1 MTYRDVVRDI
11 AYDRH
16 GLVTTTEAVAAGVP
30 SVELPKLAA
39 RGALENLSRGLYRF
53 IDAPV
58 GRHDGLAEAVKRV
71 GPGAYL
77 SHDAVLALHNL
88 ALVHPRRT
96 RVATAER
103 VRAKL
108 PGWIEL
114 VRRTLPAEA
123 ITAYEGIPS
132 TTVAQALEDCL
143 GMVPSDRLL
152 DAAKAARARWLLTE
166 TEYRRLRRLIR
177 KWQKSPDRAAA
188 GEPGGPA

>member
-16 GLVTTTEAVAAGVP
+16 GLVTTAEAVAAGVP

-53 IDAPV
+53 LDAPV

-77 SHDAVLALHNL
+77 SHDAVLALHDL
-88 ALVHPRRT
+88 ALVNPRRT

-114 VRRTLPAEA
+114 IYRTLPAEA
-123 ITAYEGIPS
+123 ITTYDGIPS
-132 TTVAQALEDCL
+132 ATVTQALEDCI
-143 GMVPSDRLL
+143 GIVPRGRLL
-152 DAAKAARARWLLTE
+152 DAAKTARARWLLTE
-166 TEYRRLRRLIR
+166 PEYRRLRRLIR
-177 KWQKSPDRAAA
+177 NRQPRLD
-188 GEPGGPA
+188 PAEESLA